1 MGDFYKVP
9 ITVAFLIS
17 SFVAIATLK
26 EKTIPERIKV
36 FSRGASSENMMLMIW
51 IFILAGAFASSAKA
65 MGSIDNTVNF
75 ALSFMPTQMLMA
87 GLFVAACF
95 ISLSVG
101 TSVGTVVA
109 LVPIAS
115 GLAESTGMSVALM
128 TGVVVGGALFGDNLS
143 FISDTTV
150 VATQTQGCKMS
161 DKFRANL
168 YIVAPAAILVLIA
181 YIIIGRD
188 MQTPA
193 KALTIE
199 YIEVL
204 PYLVVLILA
213 ACGMNVM
220 LVLGLGIALTGII
233 GIGDG
238 SYGVFEWMK
247 SLSDGILGMSEL
259 IIVTM
264 LAGGMLEVV
273 RHNGGIDMIIR
284 GITSK
289 IKGRRG
295 AEATIAILVTVID
308 FCTANNTVAIITV
321 GPIARQISERFN
333 IDPRRSA
340 SLLDTFSCFAQG
352 LIPYGAQLLMAGGLA
367 AIAPIEIIPYLFY
380 PYAVGIAA
388 TIAIITGRPR
398 RFQEKSI
405 IENY

>member
-1 MGDFYKVP
+1 
-9 ITVAFLIS
+9 
-17 SFVAIATLK
+17 
-26 EKTIPERIKV
+26 
-36 FSRGASSENMMLMIW
+36 
-51 IFILAGAFASSAKA
+51 
-65 MGSIDNTVNF
+65 
-75 ALSFMPTQMLMA
+75 
-87 GLFVAACF
+87 
-95 ISLSVG
+95 
-101 TSVGTVVA
+101 
-109 LVPIAS
+109 
-115 GLAESTGMSVALM
+115 
-128 TGVVVGGALFGDNLS
+128 
-143 FISDTTV
+143 
-150 VATQTQGCKMS
+150 
-161 DKFRANL
+161 
-168 YIVAPAAILVLIA
+168 
-181 YIIIGRD
+181 

-193 KALTIE
+193 KALIIE
-199 YIEVL
+199 YIEVV

-284 GITSK
+284 GITNK
-289 IKGRRG
+289 INGRRG
-295 AEATIAILVTVID
+295 AEATIAILVTIID

-321 GPIARQISERFN
+321 GPIARQISERFH

-380 PYAVGIAA
+380 PYTVGIAA
-388 TIAIITGRPR
+388 IIAIITGRPR
-398 RFQEKSI
+398 RFMEKSV